1 MGIRE
6 KLSQFRLVRKRS
18 SRLTKIVVCV
28 TIVVSVLALLVLRS
42 ATLDAQAKKEAWRQ
56 EAQQQEQEQNRWE
69 ELKENLGSIEGIR
82 DIAELLLGLT
92 DPVTVVIQPEN

>member
-1 MGIRE
+1 MQSFFYGLARQ
-6 KLSQFRLVRKRS
+6 S
-18 SRLTKIVVCV
+18 LTAGWMI
-28 TIVVSVLALLVLRS
+28 LALLVLRS

-92 DPVTVVIQPEN
+92 DPDTVVIQPEN

>member
-6 KLSQFRLVRKRS
+6 KLSQFRLVRKPS

-28 TIVVSVLALLVLRS
+28 TVVVSVLALLVLRS
-42 ATLDAQAKKEAWRQ
+42 ATLDARAKTEAWRQ
-56 EAQQQEQEQNRWE
+56 EAQKQEQEQNRWE

-92 DPVTVVIQPEN
+92 DPDTVVIQPEN

>member
-18 SRLTKIVVCV
+18 CRLTKIVVCV
-28 TIVVSVLALLVLRS
+28 AIVVSVLALLVLRS
-42 ATLDAQAKKEAWRQ
+42 ATLEALAKKEAWRQ
-56 EAQQQEQEQNRWE
+56 EAQQQEQEKNRWE
-69 ELKENLGSIEGIR
+69 ELMENLGSIEGIR

-92 DPVTVVIQPEN
+92 DPDTVVIQPEN